1 MLKTKIIKAINKLG
15 YSISKYSSA
24 TPRNSMRE
32 SYLHIK
38 RLGFNPKVVID
49 VGVADG
55 TFELYEA
62 FPESFFVLIE
72 PVAEYEKSIKKI
84 LKKYKGIYFL
94 GAAGAENTE
103 MEFNVHK
110 EHLSGS
116 SILKENMG
124 DFADGETRK
133 VRMIRCDDY
142 IKENNLNGPFLLK
155 IDVQGFELNVLEGAK
170 GIIKDTEVI
179 SLEVSLFRF
188 MKDSPDFFDV
198 IYYMKNI
205 GFVAYDIQLAW
216 NRPLDNALGQVNM
229 IFVKEDGFFR
239 KDHAFGSEE
248 QYKKFL
254 EKNV

>member
-1 MLKTKIIKAINKLG
+1 MLKTKIIKYINKLG
-15 YSISKYSSA
+15 YNISKYSSV

-32 SYLHIK
+32 SYLHLK
-38 RLGFNPKVVID
+38 HLGFNPKVVID

-72 PVAEYEKSIKKI
+72 PVVEYENTIKDI
-84 LKKYKGIYFL
+84 LKNYKGIYFL
-94 GAAGAENTE
+94 GAAGSKNTE
-103 MEFNVHK
+103 VEFNVHQ

-142 IKENNLNGPFLLK
+142 IKENNLKGPFLLK
-155 IDVQGFELNVLEGAK
+155 IDVQGFELNVLEGTK
-170 GIIKDTEVI
+170 EIIKDTEAI

-216 NRPLDNALGQVNM
+216 NRPFDNALGQVNM
-229 IFVKEDGFFR
+229 IFVKENGCFR
-239 KDHAFGSEE
+239 KNHAFASEE
-248 QYKKFL
+248 QYKNFL
-254 EKNV
+254 KKNV